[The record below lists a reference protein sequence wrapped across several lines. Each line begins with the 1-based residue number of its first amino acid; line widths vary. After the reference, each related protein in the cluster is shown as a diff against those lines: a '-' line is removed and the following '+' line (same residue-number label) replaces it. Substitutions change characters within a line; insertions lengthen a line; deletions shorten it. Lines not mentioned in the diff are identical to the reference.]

1 MGNSGENEKIPQ
13 FLPPQLMN
21 LERKLQIQAGEWFEE
36 SYFKNDEVA
45 ALYAFYQPTQGPFII
60 VPSMTKEDVA
70 NDFTLFSKYTINFF
84 QNKANVLCSYYS
96 FLIPACRGSN
106 A

>member
-45 ALYAFYQPTQGPFII
+45 ALYAFYQPT
-60 VPSMTKEDVA
+60 
-70 NDFTLFSKYTINFF
+70 
-84 QNKANVLCSYYS
+84 
-96 FLIPACRGSN
+96 
-106 A
+106 